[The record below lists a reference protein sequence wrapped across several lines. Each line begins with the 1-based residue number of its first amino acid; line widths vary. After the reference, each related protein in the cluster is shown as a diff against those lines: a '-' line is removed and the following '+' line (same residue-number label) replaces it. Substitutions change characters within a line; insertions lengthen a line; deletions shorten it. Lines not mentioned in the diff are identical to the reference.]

1 MQKEIKEKYIV
12 LLIHAK
18 TIWEQSLELLM
29 KKVQNL
35 KQSQIALVFQ
45 INLTKF
51 MDLIMNG
58 EIFVI
63 EMFNSTLYIMI
74 ITLMEVENFTFSDHG
89 IKRIVSNLR
98 KKS

>member
-1 MQKEIKEKYIV
+1 
-12 LLIHAK
+12 
-18 TIWEQSLELLM
+18 M

-35 KQSQIALVFQ
+35 KQSQIALVYQ
-45 INLTKF
+45 INFTKF

-63 EMFNSTLYIMI
+63 EMFHYPFYIMI
-74 ITLMEVENFTFSDHG
+74 ITLMEVEKFTFSDQG

-98 KKS
+98 EKS

>member
-1 MQKEIKEKYIV
+1 
-12 LLIHAK
+12 
-18 TIWEQSLELLM
+18 M

-63 EMFNSTLYIMI
+63 EMFNYSLYIMI